1 MICLSR
7 AAVGAMFI
15 VLIGVHC
22 AGRNW
27 IFNTFLDHPSIGA
40 IGVFGPAN
48 LRQGQGRVLCTKI
61 GGVIVQITLN
71 LFDGSHW

>member
-1 MICLSR
+1 MEWISIKNHSIANTASR

-27 IFNTFLDHPSIGA
+27 IFNTSPG
-40 IGVFGPAN
+40 N
-48 LRQGQGRVLCTKI
+48 L
-61 GGVIVQITLN
+61 
-71 LFDGSHW
+71 